1 MKMETVSVVSNLLE
15 ANCDDEFKKTFQKQK
30 LKFVLLY
37 IISTVVIILLCVNTI
52 LLKETQSEE
61 HLTMNDCI
69 QWKCWNSTASPPRCA
84 YVDRY
89 PLGEEIYVRICQLG
103 GNITLDIRLFKD
115 GKWTDD
121 GIQLNK
127 MQWQYL
133 KKSVD
138 HIDSSL
144 LKTSV

>member
-1 MKMETVSVVSNLLE
+1 MKMETVRVVSNLLE

-30 LKFVLLY
+30 LKFVSLY

-52 LLKETQSEE
+52 LLEE
-61 HLTMNDCI
+61 NQNVEQKRMSDCI
-69 QWKCWNSTASPPRCA
+69 QWKCWNSTASPPTCPF
-84 YVDRY
+84 VDRY
-89 PLGEEIYVRICQLG
+89 PLSDEIYVRICQLE
-103 GNITLDIRLFKD
+103 GNVTLDIRLFRD
-115 GKWTDD
+115 EEWTAD

-133 KKSVD
+133 KNSVD